1 MFFTLPANIDHFSRT
16 LETNNLYLFD
26 PVPSYVPGNHAAS
39 PPYFNPHGGGHL
51 SVARANKARV
61 LLHGAGMGMGGYQF
75 PPDRVNQKEVTRQ
88 QVDAIYSSVQT
99 GGELDHSDPGP
110 NIKTELF
117 PHQKKALT
125 FLLEREQDLSSLK
138 KARKANDKSVKK
150 ALAKLSKNKDKG
162 KNKEAPTFNGSAH
175 VNAPDAAP
183 EDKENGEGGAD
194 GDKEQDGSTK
204 DDPAVDDVKRK
215 YKIRNRSLWKPTLDA
230 KGKVK
235 SYRHKITQDEIQVKK
250 GDPPPD
256 CKGAI
261 LADDVSHIW
270 SSLELADE
278 IDGSR

>member
-26 PVPSYVPGNHAAS
+26 PVPSYEPNNHAAS
-39 PPYFNPHGGGHL
+39 PPYFNPHGGGQL
-51 SVARANKARV
+51 SVARAHKARM
-61 LLHGAGMGMGGYQF
+61 LLHGAGMGGYQF
-75 PPDRVNQKEVTRQ
+75 APDRVNQKEVTRQ

-99 GGELDHSDPGP
+99 GGELEHSDPGP

-125 FLLEREQDLSSLK
+125 FLLEREQDVGSLK

-150 ALAKLSKNKDKG
+150 ALAKLSKKG

-175 VNAPDAAP
+175 VNAPDAVP
-183 EDKENGEGGAD
+183 LDKPSGDGDGD
-194 GDKEQDGSTK
+194 GDKDQDGSTK
-204 DDPAVDDVKRK
+204 DDPAIDDVKRK
-215 YKIRNRSLWKPTLDA
+215 YKLRNRSLWKPTLDA
-230 KGKVK
+230 KGKVRG
-235 SYRHKITQDEIQVKK
+235 YRHKITQDEISVKK

-261 LADDVSHIW
+261 LADDVSH
-270 SSLELADE
+270 SLPLS
-278 IDGSR
+278 GPHL